1 MNWINFLNS
10 ALLAAALVTS
20 ATLTGALTV
29 WSPAPEALLVEP
41 ERQTSVEDV
50 NNVRVPVNAYSRI
63 VSASTIAD
71 QILIRLI
78 EPSRILAVSDHTLRG
93 GDEPWRYEGKLG
105 VGSAQDIESIIQL
118 RPDLVFVNNFV
129 DVRHVQRMKEAGLT
143 VFDLGPM
150 RGMETLMPNIH
161 QVSSLL
167 GVPERGQALARE
179 FERRLNAVAADIP
192 PSARRRG
199 LYVGIHGDRLYGG
212 TARTS
217 FHDVLQA
224 AGLIDVAAEAGYEGW
239 PAFTSEELLTL
250 NPQWIITNKGREDA
264 FCRHAGFDALVACQ
278 ASQVRGIDT
287 DLLSDPGLGILEAAE
302 AVRDAVYD
310 SGAYRVQLRK
320 DPEH

>member
-1 MNWINFLNS
+1 MNRINVLNGS
-10 ALLAAALVTS
+10 LLATALVTS

-29 WSPAPEALLVEP
+29 WSPAPEALRIQP
-41 ERQTSVEDV
+41 ARQTSVEDV
-50 NNVRVPVNAYSRI
+50 NDVQVPVHAYSRI

-71 QILIRLI
+71 QVLIRLI
-78 EPSRILAVSDHTLRG
+78 EPSRILAVSDHTLHG
-93 GDEPWRYEGKLG
+93 GDEPWRYDGKLG
-105 VGSAQDIESIIQL
+105 VGTAQDVELIIQL

-129 DVRHVQRMKEAGLT
+129 DARHVQRLKEAGVM

-150 RGMETLMPNIH
+150 LGMETLVPNIH
-161 QVSSLL
+161 QISSLL
-167 GVPERGQALARE
+167 GVPERGEALARE

-212 TARTS
+212 TVRTS
-217 FHDVLQA
+217 FHDVLRA
-224 AGLIDVAAEAGYEGW
+224 GGLIDVAAEAGYEGW
-239 PAFTSEELLTL
+239 PAYTSEELLTL

-264 FCRHAGFDALVACQ
+264 FCRHAGFDALDACQ

-287 DLLSDPGLGILEAAE
+287 DLMSDPGLGILKAAE

-310 SGAYRVQLRK
+310 SGSYRVQLRS
-320 DPEH
+320 DPEP